1 MLQVK
6 KMEQKF
12 KVSTFLK
19 FWAPLALMQIIMNF
33 EFPAVIAFISRLGNV
48 KENLAIFT
56 VVTSLSLLLEG
67 AIIQMLS
74 AATALSDSWNN
85 YQRLKNFLLMV
96 LALLLVIHIF
106 CILPGPFNFIGTV
119 LLKLEP
125 DYIEPARISFLLM
138 IPWVPTIGVRRL
150 WQGVLIRN
158 GHTVQV
164 SLITVI
170 RIIVSIATLAIMLSW
185 RTIPGCY
192 VASIALS
199 MGVTAGAISAYLFA
213 RPVLK
218 QLRNKIT
225 PETMSWK
232 DLTFFYLPLAMTS
245 FVTEADRPIIAAGI
259 SRGLLP
265 IESLAGWSE
274 VISVIA
280 VFRSLCYSTQ
290 EASIALFSTKE
301 NNQVIRK
308 AVFRI
313 CAVVCGTCLF
323 YIFVPSVRE
332 HILINISGLTPE
344 LASLCKGPLMVISL
358 TLFTFPVVAWLRAIN
373 IRNKTTRN
381 IGWAVTLNLIAVTL
395 AVIVLDR
402 GFTMVGLMV
411 GAISYIFA
419 MTAESGYLT
428 FKRFSSNNSY

>member
-1 MLQVK
+1 
-6 KMEQKF
+6 MEQKL

-19 FWAPLALMQIIMNF
+19 FWAPLALMQVIMTF

-85 YQRLKNFLLMV
+85 YQRLRNFLLIV
-96 LALLLVIHIF
+96 LALLLILHLF
-106 CILPGPFNFIGTV
+106 CCLPGPFNFIATT
-119 LLKLEP
+119 LLKLDSE
-125 DYIEPARISFLLM
+125 YIEPARISFLLM
-138 IPWVPTIGVRRL
+138 LPWVPTIGLRRL

-158 GHTVQV
+158 GRTGLV

-170 RIIVSIATLAIMLSW
+170 RIIVSIAVLAILFSL

-199 MGVTAGAISAYLFA
+199 LGVTAGAVSAYIFA
-213 RPVLK
+213 FPILK
-218 QLRNKIT
+218 KLRNT
-225 PETMSWK
+225 VSPDTMSWR

-259 SRGLLP
+259 SRGLFP
-265 IESLAGWSE
+265 TESLAGWSV
-274 VISVIA
+274 VISIIA
-280 VFRSLCYSTQ
+280 MFRAICYSTQ

-301 NNQVIRK
+301 NNLVIRRS
-308 AVFRI
+308 VFGI
-313 CAVVCGTCLF
+313 CTLVCTSCLLC
-323 YIFVPSVRE
+323 IFVPPVRE
-332 HILINISGLTPE
+332 YILLNISGLTPE
-344 LASLCKGPLMVISL
+344 LAQLCRAPLMVISV
-358 TLFTFPVVAWLRAIN
+358 TLLTFPVVAWLRAVN
-373 IRNKTTRN
+373 IYEKTTRN
-381 IGWAVTLNLIAVTL
+381 IGWAVTMNLIAVTASVL
-395 AVIVLDR
+395 VLDSQ
-402 GFTMVGLMV
+402 FTMTGLMV

-419 MTAESGYLT
+419 MFAESGYLT
-428 FKRFSSNNSY
+428 IKKINSNSY

>member
-1 MLQVK
+1 
-6 KMEQKF
+6 MEQQL

-74 AATALSDSWNN
+74 AATALCDSWNN
-85 YQRLKNFLLMV
+85 YQRLKHF
-96 LALLLVIHIF
+96 LLLVLVFLLALHIF
-106 CILPGPFNFIGTV
+106 CILPGPFNFIATAV
-119 LLKLEP
+119 LKLEG

-138 IPWVPTIGVRRL
+138 LPWVPTIGLRRL

-170 RIIVSIATLAIMLSW
+170 RIIVSIAVLAIMLSW

-199 MGVTAGAISAYLFA
+199 LGVTSGAVSAYLFA
-213 RPVLK
+213 RPILK
-218 QLRNKIT
+218 ELRNNISPK
-225 PETMSWK
+225 TMSWRE
-232 DLTFFYLPLAMTS
+232 LSLFYLPLAMTS

-259 SRGLLP
+259 SRGLQP
-265 IESLAGWSE
+265 TESLALWSV
-274 VISVIA
+274 VISIIS
-280 VFRSLCYSTQ
+280 VFRALCYSTQ
-290 EASIALFSTKE
+290 EASIALFSTQD
-301 NNQVIRK
+301 NNRIIRRS
-308 AVFRI
+308 VFSVCTI
-313 CAVVCGTCLF
+313 VCGICFLCIF
-323 YIFVPSVRE
+323 ISPIRNYI
-332 HILINISGLTPE
+332 LLDISGLTPE
-344 LASLCKGPLMVISL
+344 LTTLCTAPLMVISL
-358 TLFTFPVVAWLRAIN
+358 TLLTFPVIAWLRAVN
-373 IRNKTTRN
+373 IHYKTTRT
-381 IGWAVTLNLIAVTL
+381 IGWAVTLNLIAVTA
-395 AVIVLDR
+395 AVVVLNA
-402 GFTMVGLMV
+402 GFSMTGLMI

-419 MTAESGYLT
+419 MFAESGYLT
-428 FKRFSSNNSY
+428 IKRFSSNYSYLL

>member
-1 MLQVK
+1 
-6 KMEQKF
+6 MEQKL

-67 AIIQMLS
+67 VIIQMLS

-85 YQRLKNFLLMV
+85 YKRLEYFLLLV
-96 LALLLVIHIF
+96 LALLLATHIF
-106 CILPGPFNFIGTV
+106 CILPGPFNFIATTV
-119 LLKLEP
+119 LKLEP

-138 IPWVPTIGVRRL
+138 LPWVPTIGVRRL

-158 GHTVQV
+158 GHTIQV

-170 RIIVSIATLAIMLSW
+170 RIIVSIAVLAIMLSF

-199 MGVTAGAISAYLFA
+199 LGVTAGAISAYLFV
-213 RPVLK
+213 RPILK
-218 QLRNKIT
+218 ELRKKIS
-225 PETMSWK
+225 PKTMSWRE
-232 DLTFFYLPLAMTS
+232 LSLFYMPLAMTS

-265 IESLAGWSE
+265 TESLAGWSV
-274 VISVIA
+274 VISIIS
-280 VFRSLCYSTQ
+280 VFRAICYSTQ

-301 NNQVIRK
+301 NNLVIRR
-308 AVFRI
+308 AVFRVCTLV
-313 CAVVCGTCLF
+313 CAVCLF
-323 YIFVPSVRE
+323 CIFVPAVRE
-332 HILINISGLTPE
+332 YILIDISGLTTE
-344 LASLCKGPLMVISL
+344 LAHLCAMPLMVISI
-358 TLFTFPVVAWLRAIN
+358 TLFTFPVVAWLRATN
-373 IRNKTTRN
+373 IKNKTTRN
-381 IGWAVTLNLIAVTL
+381 IGWAVFMNLIAVTL
-395 AVIVLDR
+395 TVIVLGK
-402 GFTMVGLMV
+402 GFTMLGLMI

-419 MTAESGYLT
+419 MIAESGYLT
-428 FKRFSSNNSY
+428 IKQISSNNSY

>member
-1 MLQVK
+1 
-6 KMEQKF
+6 MEQKL

-67 AIIQMLS
+67 VIIQMLS

-85 YQRLKNFLLMV
+85 YKRLEYFLLSI
-96 LALLLVIHIF
+96 LALLLATHIF
-106 CILPGPFNFIGTV
+106 CILPGPFNFIATTV
-119 LLKLEP
+119 LKLEP

-138 IPWVPTIGVRRL
+138 LPWVPTIGVRRL

-158 GHTVQV
+158 GHTIQV

-170 RIIVSIATLAIMLSW
+170 RIIVSIAVLAIMLSF

-199 MGVTAGAISAYLFA
+199 LGVTAGAISAYLFV
-213 RPVLK
+213 RPILK
-218 QLRNKIT
+218 ELRKKIS
-225 PETMSWK
+225 PKTMSWRE
-232 DLTFFYLPLAMTS
+232 LSLFYMPLAMTS

-265 IESLAGWSE
+265 TESLAGWSV
-274 VISVIA
+274 VISIIS
-280 VFRSLCYSTQ
+280 VFRAICYSTQ

-301 NNQVIRK
+301 NNLVIRR
-308 AVFRI
+308 AVFRVCTFV
-313 CAVVCGTCLF
+313 CAVCLF
-323 YIFVPSVRE
+323 CIFVPAVRE
-332 HILINISGLTPE
+332 YILIDISGLTTE
-344 LASLCKGPLMVISL
+344 LAHLCTTPLMVISI
-358 TLFTFPVVAWLRAIN
+358 TLFTFPVVAWLRATN
-373 IRNKTTRN
+373 IKNKTTRN
-381 IGWAVTLNLIAVTL
+381 IGWAVFMNLIAVTL
-395 AVIVLDR
+395 TVIVLGK
-402 GFTMVGLMV
+402 GFTMLGLMI

-419 MTAESGYLT
+419 MIAESGYLT
-428 FKRFSSNNSY
+428 IKQISSNNYY